1 MRFIRTGLACTA
13 VLLVALTAG
22 TATSAAAE
30 GPFYKVKGARL
41 VGNKAFAAAAEAEYV
56 FKVKIF
62 TVEGTVKCKEMT
74 VGAGSVITGLN
85 TKSSDTSEQ
94 TIILKMC
101 VVENNG
107 TGCTVEGN
115 EIKTNA
121 LIGVLAYSEAG
132 RKGEIMEL
140 LHPKV
145 GKEIVNIKF
154 VGAGCF
160 VREGKLEGSFAGEV
174 LTKARRN
181 ILVEGTQAEEATAVT
196 KFPVEPIKK
205 VWIEVAG
212 VEKEEPVA
220 LTFGGA
226 EAKMKG
232 ESLVGNVNGMME
244 TFSVYTK

>member
-1 MRFIRTGLACTA
+1 MRFVRTGLACTA

-22 TATSAAAE
+22 VATSAAAE
-30 GPFYKVKGARL
+30 GPFYKVNGARL
-41 VGNKAFAAAAEAEYV
+41 NGSKTFGAAAEAEYV
-56 FKVKIF
+56 FKVEILGI
-62 TVEGTVKCKEMT
+62 EATVKCKEMA
-74 VGAGSVITGLN
+74 VGAGATITGLN

-94 TIILKMC
+94 TIVLKMC
-101 VVENNG
+101 SLEKGGV
-107 TGCTVEGN
+107 GCIVEGN

-121 LIGVLAYSEAG
+121 LVGVLAYSETG
-132 RKGEIMEL
+132 RKGEILEL
-140 LHPKV
+140 FHPKV
-145 GKEIVNIKF
+145 GKEIVNVKF
-154 VGAGCF
+154 VGANCF
-160 VREGKLEGSFAGEV
+160 VTEGKLEGSFAGEV

-181 ILVEGTQAEEATAVT
+181 ILVEGAQAEEVTAAL

-220 LTFGGA
+220 LTFRGV

-232 ESLVGNVNGMME
+232 ESLVGNVNGVME